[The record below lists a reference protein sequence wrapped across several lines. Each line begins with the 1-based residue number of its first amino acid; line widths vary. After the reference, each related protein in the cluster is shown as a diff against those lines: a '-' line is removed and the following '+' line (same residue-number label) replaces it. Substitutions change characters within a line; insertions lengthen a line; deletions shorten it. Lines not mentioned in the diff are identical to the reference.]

1 MLQLG
6 FGRIVTTIPRRFID
20 RCRNVDFSR
29 TSNAQFL
36 YPYLKSCALH
46 PESSAAPVSSPM
58 IRFVSLER
66 LRAMIRSSTKN
77 ICHAQ

>member
-20 RCRNVDFSR
+20 RCRNVDFS
-29 TSNAQFL
+29 SDEQCQSF

-46 PESSAAPVSSPM
+46 PEAG
-58 IRFVSLER
+58 FG
-66 LRAMIRSSTKN
+66 KN
-77 ICHAQ
+77 L